1 MSTPRGPALDDQ
13 LAVAL
18 RPQPP
23 PRHGLESFDVWPTL
37 YATADSLAPE
47 LGALCRARN
56 QQGVAKYGVP
66 LRTHDARSTA
76 IDLLQELLDAAVYA
90 QKLHLEEHSD
100 SVCGWAEELLGMAQK
115 LMVFAIPR
123 EPT

>member
-1 MSTPRGPALDDQ
+1 MSTPRGPELDDQ

-37 YATADSLAPE
+37 YATADAMAPE

-56 QQGVAKYGVP
+56 QQGITKYGVP

-76 IDLLQELLDAAVYA
+76 IDLLQELLDAAVYS
-90 QKLHLEEHSD
+90 QKLHLEHHAGE
-100 SVCGWAEELLGMAQK
+100 VCRWSEELLGMAQR
-115 LMVFAIPR
+115 LMVFALPR
-123 EPT
+123 EST